1 MLGMSTLMAPSAGAQ
16 QVDVEVT
23 TTVEGFNPGD
33 VYPGVTWGANGYS
46 VHGSGDRTSGCD
58 LDWQAAAILDSRL
71 DDYQNNG
78 FTLKVEGE
86 TGYSALQHFYT
97 PGGEAV
103 WRPVVAFAA
112 DVTDATVVLTLPAT
126 VDATDYAV
134 ADASTWLVDNYFP
147 AVEESRFTT
156 SLTYESITQTTVDDT
171 TTVTISL
178 GDVEAGSA
186 FSAELTGDV
195 GGAPVEGSVRTTGTF
210 TNEDDCKVI
219 DGGSAGDLTGSA
231 ELLDGSSALL
241 EGSSVEGEAGSG
253 EGSAIDGSAE
263 AAGSAALGGS
273 AALLGGSSAL
283 IGSSALGSAALGSSA
298 LGSALPGSSVE
309 GDVDGEGSALPGSS
323 VDGAVNGRGGSSDAR
338 CVQAAATV
346 GIPLLAL
353 LPIGLATQM
362 HIPGLSPLVAD
373 AQAQL
378 QAVNTDLQQQS
389 GIHDE
394 TTANFMAQ
402 VNAELQKHGTTVGQ
416 AVGAAALIAIGGLA
430 GKHIYDNCV
439 PRG

>member
-1 MLGMSTLMAPSAGAQ
+1 MIKKRVLSVSAAVMLGMSTLMAPSAGAQ
-16 QVDVEVT
+16 EINAEVT
-23 TTVEGFNPGD
+23 TTVEGEFTPGV
-33 VYPGVTWGANGYS
+33 VYPGVTWGADSYS

-58 LDWQAAAILDSRL
+58 LDWEAAAILDSRL
-71 DDYQNNG
+71 DEYQNNG

-134 ADASTWLVDNYFP
+134 VDTSTWLVDNYFP
-147 AVEESRFTT
+147 AVGDSRFATP
-156 SLTYESITQTTVDDT
+156 LTAENITQSTADDVTTI
-171 TTVTISL
+171 TISL
-178 GDVEAGSA
+178 GDVAAGSA
-186 FSAELTGDV
+186 WAAQFTGDV
-195 GGAPVEGSVRTTGTF
+195 QPEAGPGSVRTTGTF
-210 TNEDDCKVI
+210 TDEDDCSVV
-219 DGGSAGDLTGSA
+219 DGGSAGDLDGSA

-298 LGSALPGSSVE
+298 LGSALPGSSVR
-309 GDVDGEGSALPGSS
+309 GDVDGGGSALPGSS
-323 VDGAVNGRGGSSDAR
+323 VEGDVNGRGGSSDAR
-338 CVQAAATV
+338 CV
-346 GIPLLAL
+346 
-353 LPIGLATQM
+353 
-362 HIPGLSPLVAD
+362 
-373 AQAQL
+373 
-378 QAVNTDLQQQS
+378 
-389 GIHDE
+389 
-394 TTANFMAQ
+394 
-402 VNAELQKHGTTVGQ
+402 
-416 AVGAAALIAIGGLA
+416 
-430 GKHIYDNCV
+430 
-439 PRG
+439 